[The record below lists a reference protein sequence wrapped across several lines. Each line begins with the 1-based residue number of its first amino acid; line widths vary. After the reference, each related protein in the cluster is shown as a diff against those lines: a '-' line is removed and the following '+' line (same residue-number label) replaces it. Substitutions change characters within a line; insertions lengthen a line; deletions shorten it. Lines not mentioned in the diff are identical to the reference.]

1 MDDYRTKITALER
14 EIEENEAAIDKGY
27 GSIGEQLHRK
37 HDQLLSGKQFKE
49 LQEELKN
56 LSREI
61 DASSK
66 EVSRIQSIQKR
77 QEENREKST
86 AAHEEI
92 KQLQKEAAGLY
103 EDIGRAAF
111 AVYKENPF
119 IDQTFVDIFSDLVRN
134 QEDLAEIENDLARF
148 ESELAEKSFLDKMVA
163 KGKVALLRNRQA
175 AKENNVPRLLRKAGE
190 EVCNTNFVHVVDN
203 EELTKSVEPYTDLNA
218 KIEKVEKRITAI
230 SSDQD
235 ELAGELEQMCGNKK
249 PGRRISELEQAIE
262 SYRDS
267 LGVTYGELGRTFVSQ
282 LKKDAEIPA
291 DIQPIVEKNKKLDR
305 ENNNK
310 SRHIDRLNAAIQI
323 QRLTRDIS
331 DMQGR
336 IESLEEQIQHSQS
349 RIAELQNMMDQADK
363 EKKQL
368 EKTRGAV
375 EKL

>member
-14 EIEENEAAIDKGY
+14 EIEENEAAMDKGFE
-27 GSIGEQLHRK
+27 SIGEQLHRK

-56 LSREI
+56 LSQEI

-66 EVSRIQSIQKR
+66 EISRIQSIQKR

-86 AAHEEI
+86 VAHEEI

-103 EDIGRAAF
+103 EDIGKAAF

-163 KGKVALLRNRQA
+163 KGKVALLRNRKA
-175 AKENNVPRLLRKAGE
+175 AKENNVPRLMRKAGE

-203 EELTKSVEPYTDLNA
+203 EELTKSVEPYTELNE

-230 SSDQD
+230 SSDQE
-235 ELAGELEQMCGNKK
+235 ELAGELEQMCGSKK

-262 SYRDS
+262 SHHDS
-267 LGVTYGELGRTFVSQ
+267 LAVTYAELGRTFVSQ

-305 ENNNK
+305 ENSNK
-310 SRHIDRLNAAIQI
+310 SRHIDRLNAAIQV

-349 RIAELQNMMDQADK
+349 RIAELRDMIDQADR